1 MIIYKV
7 QQNETF
13 QFGYVLGFGKNGIY
27 TLYFHGLS
35 FHMYIAIIPMTI
47 ANPITNVITNC
58 SEDGK
63 VLGTPAKLEGDVK
76 TRMLTT
82 PIKPRTKIIP
92 R

>member
-1 MIIYKV
+1 
-7 QQNETF
+7 
-13 QFGYVLGFGKNGIY
+13 
-27 TLYFHGLS
+27 
-35 FHMYIAIIPMTI
+35 MYIAIKPMTI
-47 ANPITNVITNC
+47 ANPITTATTNC